1 MNILKGQ
8 FRLSSVELVALC
20 IVVGAITVKVMR
32 EVDDKHLYFSGPA
45 LPELAPFRKYG
56 PGKSSQFFEE
66 WFIRDYFRDRRNGI
80 FLDVG
85 ANHYERDSTTYFLE
99 TSLGWSGFAIEPQ
112 THFAADYARYRPRT
126 RFVPM
131 FASDVADSRVKFFV
145 PSDSRVASSN
155 RTFTAQYGNGVA
167 GKETEVP
174 TTTLTAVLDQAGVQ
188 RLDFLSMDIELAEP
202 KALAGFDMDRF
213 RPALVCIEAH
223 HEVRQQI
230 IDYFA
235 MHGYAV
241 IGKYLRADPHNL
253 YFQPLTAAQG
263 SKLP

>member
-1 MNILKGQ
+1 
-8 FRLSSVELVALC
+8 
-20 IVVGAITVKVMR
+20 MR

-45 LPELAPFRKYG
+45 LQELTPFQKYG
-56 PGKSSQFFEE
+56 PDKSSQFYEE
-66 WFIRDYFRDRRNGI
+66 WFIRNYFQDRRDGI

-85 ANHYERDSTTYFLE
+85 ANHYKRDSTTYFLE

-112 THFAADYARYRPRT
+112 KQFAADYARYRPRT

-131 FASDVADSRVKFFV
+131 FASDVPDARVKFFV

-155 RTFTAQYGNGVA
+155 QTFTAQYGNGVA
-167 GKETEVP
+167 GQETEVP

-202 KALAGFDMDRF
+202 KALAGFDIDRF
-213 RPALVCIEAH
+213 KPALVCIEAH

-235 MHGYAV
+235 LHDYVV
-241 IGKYLRADPHNL
+241 IGRYLRADPHNL
-253 YFQPLTAAQG
+253 YFRPIRAAQE
-263 SKLP
+263 SKSP